1 MSVRFARVLVCIAA
15 AAFLGR
21 AVYVLTVTRDQTRTY
36 DELFYESEAVSF
48 ANGDGFEPSHFGV
61 HLLGSGE
68 HPPLTAVVLAPVAFV
83 TNDNELAMLMTMALA
98 GAGVVVLI
106 GLLGREVAGARAGLI
121 AAGIAAVYP
130 NLWVNDGLL
139 LPETL
144 AALATAAALLFTYR
158 LMRRPNWRYAACLG
172 GTCALAMLSRG
183 ELALL
188 VPLLVFPAI
197 LMVKDLTWSRR
208 LAIAS
213 IVVIAAAVIVVPWQG
228 FLLYR
233 FERPAFIS
241 YGDGG
246 VTAGANCDATY
257 SGFLTGFW
265 LGWCKPEQTSREPS
279 VAAEQRRNL
288 GRDYMRDHLDRLP
301 VVAAARVGRL
311 WGVFGPFQ
319 MAKFSVGE
327 GRPGWASLAG
337 WWVFWPL
344 LALGAAGIV
353 VLGRRG
359 VWVFPLLAPLL
370 IVTLVA
376 AAFYGLIRFRVPAE
390 PAIVVLAAAA
400 LDAAVVRLR
409 SRGQPSAVDASGR
422 LRMPG
427 VDGLRLGRA
436 ALAEPD
442 REQHDRADG
451 EELALPVLERLEPKP

>member
-1 MSVRFARVLVCIAA
+1 MSGRFARVLVCITA

-48 ANGDGFEPSHFGV
+48 ANGDGFEPSHLG
-61 HLLGSGE
+61 LRPLGSGE

-83 TNDNELAMLMTMALA
+83 TDDNELAMLMTMALA

-106 GLLGREVAGARAGLI
+106 GLLGREVAGTRVGLI

-139 LPETL
+139 LPETP

-158 LMRRPNWRYAACLG
+158 LMRRPGWRNAACLG
-172 GTCALAMLSRG
+172 GACALAMLTRG
-183 ELALL
+183 ELVLFL
-188 VPLLVFPAI
+188 PLLALPAI
-197 LMVKDLTWSRR
+197 LMIKDLAWSRR
-208 LAIAS
+208 LGLAG
-213 IVVIAAAVIVVPWQG
+213 IVVLAAAVVVAPWQA

-233 FERPAFIS
+233 FERPTFIS

-246 VTAGANCDATY
+246 VIAGANCDATY
-257 SGFLTGFW
+257 SGFLIGSW
-265 LGWCKPEQTSREPS
+265 LGLCKPKQTSPEPS

-288 GRDYMRDHLDRLP
+288 GRDYMHDHLDRFP

-319 MAKFSVGE
+319 MATFSVAE
-327 GRPGWASLAG
+327 GKPRWASLAG
-337 WWVFWPL
+337 WWAFWPL
-344 LALGAAGIV
+344 LALAAAGIV

-359 VWVFPLLAPLL
+359 VAVFPLLAPLL

-400 LDAAVVRLR
+400 VDAAFVRLR
-409 SRGQPSAVDASGR
+409 SRRQPSAADASTSF
-422 LRMPG
+422 RMRG
-427 VDGLRLGRA
+427 VDGLGLGRA
-436 ALAEPD
+436 PLAEPD
-442 REQHDRADG
+442 GEQHDRADG